1 MDLILSLVMLAI
13 FVGLPILILILIAGI
28 KIVYEF
34 EKGVKFT
41 FGKYS
46 GIMTPGVNFV
56 IPLIQSWRRVDL
68 RIQTIDVPPQDVM
81 TKDNVPVSV
90 DAVVY
95 FRVEDPEKA
104 VLNVTDYYYAI
115 SKFAQTSLRN
125 VTGEVELDDLL
136 SKREEIAERLREIV
150 DKGTDPWGLDVTA
163 LELQDIKLPEELK
176 RAFARQ
182 AEAEREKRAAI
193 IRANGEKEAADNL
206 VKASELLTSTP
217 GALHLRTLATLSDVA
232 SDQTN
237 TIHFFVPLEAAETYE
252 EALSLKKKEKKTK

>member
-1 MDLILSLVMLAI
+1 MFDVLLSLVSFAI
-13 FVGLPILILILIAGI
+13 FIGAPILILVLLSGI

-34 EKGVKFT
+34 ERGVKFT
-41 FGKYS
+41 LGKYS
-46 GIMTPGVNFV
+46 GTMNPGVNFI
-56 IPLIQSWRRVDL
+56 IPIIQSWKRIDL

-95 FRVEDPEKA
+95 FRVEDPKKA
-104 VLNVTDYYYAI
+104 VINVRDYYYAI

-136 SKREEIAERLREIV
+136 SKREEIAERLRKIV
-150 DKGTDPWGLDVTA
+150 DIGTDPWGLDVTA
-163 LELQDIKLPEELK
+163 LELQDIKLPEDLK

-193 IRANGEKEAADNL
+193 KRSEGEKEAADNL
-206 VKASELLTSTP
+206 VKASKLLTSTP
-217 GALHLRTLATLSDVA
+217 GALHLRTLATLTDVA

-237 TIHFFVPLEAAETYE
+237 TVHFFVPVEASETYE
-252 EALSLKKKEKKTK
+252 EALKKKGK